1 LSAGVSRTRNIAVFL
16 DRDGVLIED
25 GRLRDAFL
33 TRPDQVRLLPG
44 AAQAVRRLNDSGLF
58 AIVVTNQSAIAR
70 GIITEADLGSIHARM
85 ADLLQAQAGA
95 RLDRIYSCPYHPD
108 GTVARYA
115 RDSDTRKPGA
125 GMLLEAARDF
135 ELDLPGC
142 FLVGDQER
150 DIIAAQRVK
159 CTAVAVAT
167 QPHGV
172 TWRSWGE
179 GIPDFVAPDLAAAVD
194 WILDF

>member
-1 LSAGVSRTRNIAVFL
+1 MSAGGSQTRNIAVFL

-25 GRLRDAFL
+25 GHLRDAFL
-33 TRPDQVRLLPG
+33 THPDQVRLLPG

-70 GIITEADLGSIHARM
+70 GIISEAELGSIHARM
-85 ADLLQAQAGA
+85 TDLLQAQAGA

-115 RDSDTRKPGA
+115 RDSNTRKPRP

-150 DIIAAQRVK
+150 DILAAKRVQ

-172 TWRSWGE
+172 TWRSWSE
-179 GIPDFVAPDLAAAVD
+179 GIPDSVAPDLAAAVD